1 MVLKKSP
8 LKFYG
13 RSVSHLACLKGQQSK
28 QTLGFFLKIYIIK
41 LYKKN
46 YFHSIIF
53 ETYSSVVHHD
63 QILFLWVP
71 GQYPCLTM

>member
-28 QTLGFFLKIYIIK
+28 QTLGFFF
-41 LYKKN
+41 KN
-46 YFHSIIF
+46 
-53 ETYSSVVHHD
+53 
-63 QILFLWVP
+63 LRN
-71 GQYPCLTM
+71 